1 MKTIRALFHNIRSA
15 HNIGAMLRSADG
27 VGIKEVYVSK
37 IVPLPTD
44 RFGRAQPEI
53 SKTALGAEKD
63 IKINVYEDFSSQI
76 KSLKEEGFKIVFVEQ
91 YPSSVK
97 YTDIHFSKEEKI
109 LICMG
114 EETKGFTEEE
124 ISLADVIVEI
134 PMKGNKE
141 SLNVATTFG
150 IISFAIRDFI

>member
-1 MKTIRALFHNIRSA
+1 
-15 HNIGAMLRSADG
+15 
-27 VGIKEVYVSK
+27 
-37 IVPLPTD
+37 
-44 RFGRAQPEI
+44 
-53 SKTALGAEKD
+53 
-63 IKINVYEDFSSQI
+63 
-76 KSLKEEGFKIVFVEQ
+76 
-91 YPSSVK
+91 
-97 YTDIHFSKEEKI
+97 
-109 LICMG
+109 MG